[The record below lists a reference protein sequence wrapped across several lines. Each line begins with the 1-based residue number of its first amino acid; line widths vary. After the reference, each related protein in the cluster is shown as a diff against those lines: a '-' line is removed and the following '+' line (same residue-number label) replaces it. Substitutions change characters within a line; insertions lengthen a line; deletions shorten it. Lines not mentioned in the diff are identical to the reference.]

1 MDDNKKNDNFI
12 IYLTKLIEVINRFI
26 DSKDETEQLNIYN
39 TFSYTNEVFN
49 KLMNSTIMNI
59 RLNKKENS
67 NYNYSLNAGID

>member
-1 MDDNKKNDNFI
+1 M
-12 IYLTKLIEVINRFI
+12 EVINKFI